1 MALRKNQL
9 SNIKNINKRKPQ
21 TNNKIERKHQMIGN
35 MTQTQQV
42 ESEDINKN
50 DPWSDILTAMM
61 FATQANL
68 P

>member
-50 DPWSDILTAMM
+50 DPWSDILIAMM

>member
-50 DPWSDILTAMM
+50 DP
-61 FATQANL
+61 
-68 P
+68 

>member
-1 MALRKNQL
+1 MGEFTQMVQDDYGIKKKPIIKYKKNY
-9 SNIKNINKRKPQ
+9 INKRKPQ

-50 DPWSDILTAMM
+50 DL
-61 FATQANL
+61 
-68 P
+68 